1 MRIESEFV
9 PVPVDAATARAWG
22 ALVAS
27 CRERR
32 MRARRRDMDLLI
44 AATAQVTEVPLI
56 SLDEDLRPLADVI
69 DLRSAG

>member
-1 MRIESEFV
+1 V
-9 PVPVDAATARAWG
+9 PRATDASSTPRH
-22 ALVAS
+22 
-27 CRERR
+27 
-32 MRARRRDMDLLI
+32 DLLI